1 MAEPSARVRIEEG
14 VAFASAGGRELRCD
28 IFRPAGQSGPRP
40 GILFVHG
47 GSWHSGGPAM
57 MRGYGILMARHG
69 YPCVAGEYRLS
80 GEAKWPAQ
88 LDDVLAAIRWMQD
101 QAGDL
106 RLDPAR
112 LVLWGLSAGAHMTL
126 LAAARLAGEA
136 SPIAA
141 SVNHYPI
148 VSLEPALGSAWEHA
162 QQLPEDPST
171 ADWAAMSPLT
181 HVGAGFP
188 PTLLMHGSADT
199 MVALDQ
205 SLRLHEKLTGAGVPT
220 DLTVFAGQQHGFDLQ
235 RAFALHSIEV
245 ARFFLSRYA
254 PLSDEDEG
262 GAS

>member
-14 VAFASAGGRELRCD
+14 VAFAPAGGRELHCD
-28 IFRPAGQSGPRP
+28 VFRPPGQAAPQP
-40 GILFVHG
+40 GILLVHG

-69 YPCVAGEYRLS
+69 YPCVASEYRLS
-80 GEAKWPAQ
+80 DEAKWPAQ
-88 LDDVLAAIRWMQD
+88 LDDVLAAIGWMRD
-101 QAGDL
+101 QAEDL
-106 RLDPAR
+106 RIDPDR
-112 LVLWGLSAGAHMTL
+112 LVLWGLSAGSHMTL
-126 LAAARLAGEA
+126 LAAARLAGEG

-148 VSLEPALGSAWEHA
+148 TSLEPALGTAWEHA
-162 QQLPEDPST
+162 QRLPEDPAT

-188 PTLLMHGSADT
+188 PTLLLHGSADA

-205 SLRLHEKLTGAGVPT
+205 SLRLHEALRQAGVPA
-220 DLTVFAGQQHGFDLQ
+220 DLSVFADQPHGFDLQ

-245 ARFFLSRYA
+245 VRFFLSRYA
-254 PLSDEDEG
+254 PLNGEG
-262 GAS
+262 AAS

>member
-1 MAEPSARVRIEEG
+1 MAEPAARVQIEEG

-28 IFRPAGQSGPRP
+28 IFRPAGQTGPQP
-40 GILFVHG
+40 GILLVHG
-47 GSWHSGGPAM
+47 GGWHGGGRAM
-57 MRGYGILMARHG
+57 MRGYGILMARNG
-69 YPCVAGEYRLS
+69 YPCVASEYRLS

-106 RLDPAR
+106 RVDPAR
-112 LVLWGLSAGAHMTL
+112 LVLWGLSAGSHMTL
-126 LAAARLAGEA
+126 LAAARLSGEA

-141 SVNHYPI
+141 SVNYYPI
-148 VSLEPALGSAWEHA
+148 ASLEPALGVAWEHA
-162 QQLPEDPST
+162 QQLPEDPTS

-205 SLRLHEKLTGAGVPT
+205 SKRLHEALTQAGVPT
-220 DLTVFAGQQHGFDLQ
+220 DLTVFADQPHGFDLQ
-235 RAFALHSIEV
+235 RAFAFHSIEV

-254 PLSDEDEG
+254 PLSGEPAAEG
-262 GAS
+262 